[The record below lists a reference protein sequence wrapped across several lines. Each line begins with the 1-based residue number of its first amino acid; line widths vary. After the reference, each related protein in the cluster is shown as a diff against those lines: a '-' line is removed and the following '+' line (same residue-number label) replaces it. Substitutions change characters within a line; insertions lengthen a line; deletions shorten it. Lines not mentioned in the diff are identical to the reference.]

1 MKDNTTFKNNVYDF
15 IDERL
20 NESWTKLNKDK
31 EYKEKQYKYR
41 KSLEEL
47 EEKLSDNIILVED
60 HTENE
65 VELYTMQLHEAYKTG
80 FRDSVQILME
90 ADL

>member
-20 NESWTKLNKDK
+20 NESWTKLNKNK

-47 EEKLSDNIILVED
+47 EEKLSDNRILVED
-60 HTENE
+60 HTEN
-65 VELYTMQLHEAYKTG
+65 
-80 FRDSVQILME
+80 
-90 ADL
+90 